1 MAAHNLDVVVA
12 GIRQLT
18 PRIREYLLRSTDGT
32 PLPPYEPGAHIELHT
47 HSATSGPIVRHY
59 SLIGG
64 LGNWDDTPDTYRIAV
79 QREDRQRGSAHI
91 HDTFTVGTR
100 LSVSRPKNHFP
111 LDRRDTKSLLI
122 AGGIGITP
130 ILSMLR
136 SLVRRNRNFEMVY
149 AGRSAEDMAYR
160 QDIQRLGGTHVRLH
174 ISGPDNAKVLDLRTL
189 LAAQPEGT
197 QVYVCGPAPMIEAVL
212 AAAAELGWDPL
223 RIRHE
228 LFTSGPGADDVAF
241 DVELR
246 SSGRRVRVG
255 RGVSIL
261 DALTAAGVH
270 VLSDC
275 RRGEC
280 GLCPLDVVE
289 TDGEIVHRDRYLDD
303 EERASG
309 KTLCICVS
317 RTTGTRLVLD
327 A

>member
-1 MAAHNLDVVVA
+1 LAKNNLNVVVA

-18 PRIREYLLRSTDGT
+18 PRIREYLLRSQDGGA
-32 PLPPYEPGAHIELHT
+32 LPPFEPGAHVELHT
-47 HSATSGPIVRHY
+47 ESPVSGPIVRHY

-64 LGNWDDTPDTYRIAV
+64 AGNWDDTPDIYRIAV

-91 HDTFTVGTR
+91 HDTFAIGTT
-100 LSVSRPKNHFP
+100 LQVSHPKNHFP
-111 LDRRDTKSLLI
+111 LDRRDSKSLLI

-136 SLVRRNRNFEMVY
+136 SLVRRGRNFEMVY
-149 AGRSAEDMAYR
+149 SGRVAADMAYR
-160 QDIQRLGGTHVRLH
+160 QDVLRLGAGNARIHV
-174 ISGPDNAKVLDLRTL
+174 SGADSKNLLDLRAL
-189 LAAQPEGT
+189 LASQPEGAN
-197 QVYVCGPAPMIEAVL
+197 VYVCGPAPMVK
-212 AAAAELGWDPL
+212 AAEQAAQELGWDPS
-223 RIRHE
+223 RIRNE
-228 LFTSGPGADDVAF
+228 LFSSGPGVDDVAF
-241 DVELR
+241 DVELKA
-246 SSGRRVRVG
+246 SGRRIHVG
-255 RGVSIL
+255 RDTSIL

-280 GLCPLDVVE
+280 GLCPLDVLDN
-289 TDGEIVHRDRYLDD
+289 DGQLVHRDRYLDE

-317 RTTGTRLVLD
+317 RTTGSRLVLD